1 MSSQPKCLKLLITT
15 DIFDHSLPTL
25 FFSYSFFYKASP
37 QIVALNI
44 VNPSLEWWPSDLC
57 DTHRRSD
64 VLKLQKQ
71 YLGLSLG
78 NNVQYFFL
86 SLLCQKQK
94 HIMFLQTE
102 GNKRFLDKRTKGS
115 ILWRPFSPTLWLFNG
130 NQAKCYTRWDCL
142 GKKRRWI
149 NSKGLLT
156 LSIVKQILA
165 MNRSKKH

>member
-44 VNPSLEWWPSDLC
+44 VNPSIEWWPSDLC

-78 NNVQYFFL
+78 NNVQYFFFVPTT
-86 SLLCQKQK
+86 SKAETHYVSANRGQQKV
-94 HIMFLQTE
+94 
-102 GNKRFLDKRTKGS
+102 S
-115 ILWRPFSPTLWLFNG
+115 
-130 NQAKCYTRWDCL
+130 
-142 GKKRRWI
+142 
-149 NSKGLLT
+149 
-156 LSIVKQILA
+156 
-165 MNRSKKH
+165 